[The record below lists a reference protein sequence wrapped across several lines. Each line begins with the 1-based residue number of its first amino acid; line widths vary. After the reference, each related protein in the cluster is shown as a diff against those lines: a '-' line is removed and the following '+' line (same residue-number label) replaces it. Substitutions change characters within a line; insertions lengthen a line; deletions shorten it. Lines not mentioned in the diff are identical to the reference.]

1 MELFIVLI
9 FIGSI
14 YYFLF
19 HKGFKNDLEGKW
31 VNPKTRTIVQDIPSI
46 QVKKEYWSWKTKD
59 YFFSRAELFFYREL
73 VNFCDEKWLCV
84 FPKVRIA
91 DLTTPRV
98 HLDNSSFMKVFLKL
112 SQKHVDYVITDTK
125 GKILCVL
132 ELDWKSHS
140 YWKTLEND
148 KFKNK
153 FFDDIGLPLLRFSN
167 YWNHSFS
174 KIEELTSI

>member
-1 MELFIVLI
+1 MEFFAILWLLV
-9 FIGSI
+9 GI
-14 YYFLF
+14 YYVYSQKRKTKKRREEIVYTQESIKIALP
-19 HKGFKNDLEGKW
+19 KNNSPYLK
-31 VNPKTRTIVQDIPSI
+31 
-46 QVKKEYWSWKTKD
+46 WKTKD
-59 YFFSRAELFFYREL
+59 YFFSKAELFFYREL
-73 VNFCDEKWLCV
+73 LNFCDEKWLCV

-148 KFKNK
+148 RFKNK
-153 FFDDIGLPLLRFSN
+153 FFDDIELPLLRFSN